1 MFEASEALLLTLIFK
16 PFSTASFVDFK
27 QVNVRLDFNMV
38 LSRTDLQK
46 KFCNKADLPIRMRI
60 IYKFGNK
67 FLFSLTR

>member
-38 LSRTDLQK
+38 LSRTDLQ
-46 KFCNKADLPIRMRI
+46 
-60 IYKFGNK
+60 
-67 FLFSLTR
+67 